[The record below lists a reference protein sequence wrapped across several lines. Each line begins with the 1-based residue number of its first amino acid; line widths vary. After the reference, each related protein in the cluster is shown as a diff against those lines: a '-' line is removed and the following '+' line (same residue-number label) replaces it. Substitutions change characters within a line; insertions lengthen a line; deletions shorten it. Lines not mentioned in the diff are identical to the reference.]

1 MAKSCQSHRS
11 PQRTDFANSNTAS
24 FCANTCGSRAL
35 ELWGISTKSS
45 FKWRLFATETSAIS
59 HGIRMFFS
67 VKTGIAAGSY
77 AKPWSWR
84 AVNGSW
90 NAPGFRG
97 SLVGTPFLC
106 GKKELSEGWWCQVW
120 RGSWYLFEN
129 PCLFSTIQIV
139 WGAQFERHG
148 TYMLKNPRAR
158 HGLWCINPKS
168 QIPFRFH
175 MIPQKSYSFVLNTR
189 YIKIWWPFTPW

>member
-1 MAKSCQSHRS
+1 MTTFCNWNFGHFSWNQDVLFSKDR
-11 PQRTDFANSNTAS
+11 NSS
-24 FCANTCGSRAL
+24 WVVRKAL
-35 ELWGISTKSS
+35 ELKGRFFRELFSPLDSVVKS
-45 FKWRLFATETSAIS
+45 
-59 HGIRMFFS
+59 
-67 VKTGIAAGSY
+67 GS
-77 AKPWSWR
+77 
-84 AVNGSW
+84 
-90 NAPGFRG
+90 
-97 SLVGTPFLC
+97 GTPFLC
-106 GKKELSEGWWCQVW
+106 GQKELSEGSHRIHGAGIYANIGGILMGSMLPYIAAPWILWGWWCQVW

-129 PCLFSTIQIV
+129 QRSLWKTIQIV

-175 MIPQKSYSFVLNTR
+175 MIPQTSYSFVLNTR